1 MFRWNIEKVKD
12 YETACWTKAEDD
24 EYGRVRLEVVTE
36 ALVNGA
42 GFIGINEITKR
53 NYEKVYMRY
62 EMARFASEPVAQVFD
77 PKKGHLVARRIT
89 LEEVKAHIGL
99 WTNATRLTDAQYKKR
114 LIEHISDRA
123 KRCLQY
129 AKEDSAKGG
138 E

>member
-12 YETACWTKAEDD
+12 YETACWTEKD
-24 EYGRVRLEVVTE
+24 EHGESHLQEATK
-36 ALVNGA
+36 ALVNGTW
-42 GFIGINEITKR
+42 FIGISGITEK

-77 PKKGHLVARRIT
+77 PKKGHLVARKIT

-123 KRCLQY
+123 ERCLQY
-129 AKEDSAKGG
+129 AKEDAAKGG
-138 E
+138 EG